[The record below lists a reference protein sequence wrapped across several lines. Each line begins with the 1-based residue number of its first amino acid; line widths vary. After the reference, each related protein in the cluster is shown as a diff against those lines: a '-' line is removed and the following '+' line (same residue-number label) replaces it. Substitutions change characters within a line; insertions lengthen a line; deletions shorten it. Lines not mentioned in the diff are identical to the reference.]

1 MEEILRPTGF
11 SYTFQNDIIVI
22 TPKMAEPEKNILTG
36 LVFDENK
43 HPLPG
48 VTVLVK
54 GSSNGVTTNTK
65 GEFSI
70 KLQEK
75 DTLVFSFIGM
85 EPSRYPIPDKKRSRS
100 RSNQAKKSWKKW
112 LSQATK

>member
-11 SYTFQNDIIVI
+11 SYINHFQNDIIVI

-43 HPLPG
+43 QPLPG

-54 GSSNGVTTNTK
+54 GVKQWSNH
-65 GEFSI
+65 EHERRI
-70 KLQEK
+70 L
-75 DTLVFSFIGM
+75 D
-85 EPSRYPIPDKKRSRS
+85 
-100 RSNQAKKSWKKW
+100 
-112 LSQATK
+112 